1 MVEVGIGLSL
11 VCALLTNVAF
21 LCKHRGA
28 VAAPPVSA
36 AHPWRSIKGLFG
48 SRWWTIGWAIGFGAW
63 LLHVAALA
71 VAPLSLVQAVIAGG
85 LALIAAPAQRW
96 FGIELGR
103 REWAGLMLS
112 AAGLAFLIAT
122 ASAEPHAGAS
132 YSTSAMLA
140 FELAALGLGVA
151 LLLSGREGGHS
162 ARCGTMLGIAAGV
175 LIGVSDV
182 SIKALTNSVPAD
194 PLSIL
199 SPWSAIALL
208 ASICA
213 LYALARALQ
222 IGGAIQVI
230 ALSSIAANLAAI
242 TGGVLVFGDSI
253 GGDPLSIAARLAAF
267 ATVVGAAGLIQGR
280 QAGVGARPAA
290 AA

>member
-1 MVEVGIGLSL
+1 MIEVGIGLSFL
-11 VCALLTNVAF
+11 CALLTNVAF

-36 AHPWRSIKGLFG
+36 ARPWESIKGLFA

-85 LALIAAPAQRW
+85 LALVAAPAQRW

-103 REWAGLMLS
+103 REWLGLMLS

-122 ASAEPHAGAS
+122 ASGEQHPSSS

-140 FELAALGLGVA
+140 FELAALGVGVA
-151 LLLSGREGGHS
+151 LLVSGREGGHA
-162 ARCGTMLGIAAGV
+162 ARCGAMLGIAAGV
-175 LIGVSDV
+175 LVGVSDV
-182 SIKALTNSVPAD
+182 SIKALTESVPGD
-194 PLSIL
+194 PLTIL
-199 SPWSAIALL
+199 GPWSAIALL
-208 ASICA
+208 ASLCA

-242 TGGVLVFGDSI
+242 SGGVLVFGDSI
-253 GGDPLSIAARLAAF
+253 GSDPVSIAARVAAF
-267 ATVVGAAGLIQGR
+267 ATVIAAAGLIQGR
-280 QAGVGARPAA
+280 QAGISAPPAA
-290 AA
+290 TA